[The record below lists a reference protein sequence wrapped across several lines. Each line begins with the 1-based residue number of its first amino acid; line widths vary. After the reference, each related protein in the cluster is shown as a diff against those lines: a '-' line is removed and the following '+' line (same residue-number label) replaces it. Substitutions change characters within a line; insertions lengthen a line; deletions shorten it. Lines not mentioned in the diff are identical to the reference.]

1 MSDIYGSISYQE
13 LIAAIGQQ
21 SIGGAV
27 SQSGVNGNASD
38 HANLSAQATVVQRV
52 TGALSMPSS
61 GRKEVISATTEE
73 WNSKPNYISVKDI
86 IYVYTDHNVIS
97 GESIPG
103 IKVGDGVTYL
113 IDLPFVTGGCEVTQ
127 EQIDFWNNKVAIM
140 IDPNDPENVIFYT
153 N

>member
-1 MSDIYGSISYQE
+1 MSDISGSISYQE

-38 HANLSAQATVVQRV
+38 HASLSAQATVVQRV

>member
-1 MSDIYGSISYQE
+1 MSDISRAISYQE
-13 LIAAIGQQ
+13 LIGALGHQN
-21 SIGGAV
+21 IGGSTA
-27 SQSGVNGNASD
+27 QSGVSGSASD
-38 HANLSAQATVVQRV
+38 HANIDAQATVVQRV
-52 TGALSMPSS
+52 TGALSMPTS

-97 GESIPG
+97 GENIPG

-140 IDPNDPENVIFYT
+140 IDPNDPECVIFYT

>member
-1 MSDIYGSISYQE
+1 MSEISGSISYQE

-21 SIGGAV
+21 SIGGSV

-61 GRKEVISATTEE
+61 GRKEVISAMTEE

>member
-1 MSDIYGSISYQE
+1 MSDISGSISYQE

-27 SQSGVNGNASD
+27 SQSGVDGNASD

>member
-1 MSDIYGSISYQE
+1 MSDISGAISYQE
-13 LIAAIGQQ
+13 LIGALGRQ
-21 SIGGAV
+21 SIGGSAA
-27 SQSGVNGNASD
+27 QSGISGSVSGP
-38 HANLSAQATVVQRV
+38 ANIDAQATVVRRV
-52 TGALSMPSS
+52 TGALSMPTG

-86 IYVYTDHNVIS
+86 IYVYTDHNIIS

-140 IDPNDPENVIFYT
+140 IDPNDPECVIFYT

>member
-1 MSDIYGSISYQE
+1 MSDISGTISYQE

-27 SQSGVNGNASD
+27 SQSGVDGNASD

>member
-1 MSDIYGSISYQE
+1 MSDISGSISYQE

-97 GESIPG
+97 GEPIPG

-140 IDPNDPENVIFYT
+140 IDPNDPECVIFYT

>member
-1 MSDIYGSISYQE
+1 MSEISGSISYQE

>member
-1 MSDIYGSISYQE
+1 MSDISGAIDYRELIGALERQQAGGSISQT
-13 LIAAIGQQ
+13 
-21 SIGGAV
+21 
-27 SQSGVNGNASD
+27 GVNGSASD
-38 HANLSAQATVVQRV
+38 HANLDAQATVVSRV

-97 GESIPG
+97 EESIPG

-140 IDPNDPENVIFYT
+140 IDPNDPECVIFYT

>member
-1 MSDIYGSISYQE
+1 MSDISGSISYQE

-97 GESIPG
+97 GEPIPG

>member
-1 MSDIYGSISYQE
+1 MSDISGSISYQE

>member
-1 MSDIYGSISYQE
+1 MSDISGSISYQE

-21 SIGGAV
+21 SIGGAA

-38 HANLSAQATVVQRV
+38 HANMSAQATVVQRV

>member
-1 MSDIYGSISYQE
+1 MSDISGAIDYRELIGALERQQAGGSISQT
-13 LIAAIGQQ
+13 
-21 SIGGAV
+21 
-27 SQSGVNGNASD
+27 GVNGSVSD
-38 HANLSAQATVVQRV
+38 HANLDAQATVVRRV

-140 IDPNDPENVIFYT
+140 IDPNDPECVIFYT

>member
-1 MSDIYGSISYQE
+1 MSDISGAISYQE
-13 LIAAIGQQ
+13 LVAALGHQ
-21 SIGGAV
+21 SVGGSV
-27 SQSGVNGNASD
+27 SQSGVNGSASD
-38 HANLSAQATVVQRV
+38 HVNLDAQAMVVQRV
-52 TGALSMPSS
+52 TGALSMPTG

-140 IDPNDPENVIFYT
+140 IDPNDPECVIFYT